1 VAGGGGA
8 GVTTSH
14 KIIIGDSRWMKELP
28 DRSVH
33 LVVTSPPYWQ
43 LKDYGNEGQI
53 GFNDSYEDYIN
64 NLNLVWSECHR
75 VLHDGC
81 RLCVNIGDQF
91 ARSVYYGRYK
101 IIPIRTEIIKFC
113 ESAGYDYMGAVIWQK
128 VTTCNTTGGATI
140 MGSFPFPRNGILK
153 LDYEFILIFKK
164 YGVSPKVTEDI
175 KEQSKMSTEE
185 WNQYFAGHW
194 NFPGEKQDRHLAM
207 FPEELPRRLIRMF
220 SFVGDTV
227 VDPFLGSG
235 TTSLV
240 AKKLNRNS
248 VGYEINKDYVPMII
262 SKVGGDQRELFRDCR
277 IEVISADRREA
288 GYAERVNALPY
299 KFTDPVRFDKKVDPR
314 KIRFGSKIDGSE
326 TGRES
331 FFTVAEV
338 VSPETLTLSNGVS
351 IRLIGIKEDPGTR
364 VEAMRFL
371 REKTDGQKVYL
382 KYDALKYDDERRLM
396 CYLYL
401 SNKTFINAH
410 LIKSGLVDVET
421 GYNFRYLAKFLSGKE
436 AV

>member
-1 VAGGGGA
+1 
-8 GVTTSH
+8 
-14 KIIIGDSRWMKELP
+14 
-28 DRSVH
+28 
-33 LVVTSPPYWQ
+33 
-43 LKDYGNEGQI
+43 
-53 GFNDSYEDYIN
+53 
-64 NLNLVWSECHR
+64 
-75 VLHDGC
+75 
-81 RLCVNIGDQF
+81 
-91 ARSVYYGRYK
+91 
-101 IIPIRTEIIKFC
+101 
-113 ESAGYDYMGAVIWQK
+113 
-128 VTTCNTTGGATI
+128 
-140 MGSFPFPRNGILK
+140 
-153 LDYEFILIFKK
+153 
-164 YGVSPKVTEDI
+164 
-175 KEQSKMSTEE
+175 
-185 WNQYFAGHW
+185 
-194 NFPGEKQDRHLAM
+194 M
-207 FPEELPRRLIRMF
+207 FPEELPKRLIRMF

-227 VDPFLGSG
+227 LDPFLGSG
-235 TTSLV
+235 TTSLA
-240 AKKLNRNS
+240 AKKLSRNS

-262 SKVGGDQRELFRDCR
+262 SKVGGDQRDLFRDCR
-277 IEVISADRREA
+277 IEVVSADRREP

-331 FFTVAEV
+331 FFTVSEV

-371 REKTDGQKVYL
+371 REKTEGQKVYL

-410 LIKSGLVDVET
+410 LVKSGLVDVET
-421 GYNFRYLAKFLSGKE
+421 GYDFRYMAKFLSGKE

>member
-1 VAGGGGA
+1 M
-8 GVTTSH
+8 TTSH

-43 LKDYGNEGQI
+43 LKDYGNEEQI
-53 GFNDSYEDYIN
+53 GFNDSYEEYIN

-113 ESAGYDYMGAVIWQK
+113 EAAGFDYMGAVIWQK

-140 MGSFPFPRNGILK
+140 MGSFPYPRNGILK

-164 YGVSPKVTEDI
+164 YGVSPKAMEDI

-194 NFPGEKQDRHLAM
+194 TFPGEKQDRHLAM

-220 SFVGDTV
+220 SFVGDV
-227 VDPFLGSG
+227 VLDPFLGSG
-235 TTSLV
+235 TTSLA
-240 AKKLNRNS
+240 AKKLSRNS
-248 VGYEINKDYVPMII
+248 VGYEINKDYVPTII
-262 SKVGGDQRELFRDCR
+262 SKVGGDQRDLFRDCR
-277 IEVISADRREA
+277 VEVVSTDRREPDYSA
-288 GYAERVNALPY
+288 RMKELPY
-299 KFTDPVRFDKKVDPR
+299 VFTDPVRFDKKIDPR
-314 KIRFGSKIDGSE
+314 RLRFGSKIDGSE

-338 VSPETLTLSNGVS
+338 VSPEILTLNNGVS
-351 IRLIGIKEDPGTR
+351 IRLIGIKEDPR
-364 VEAMRFL
+364 KRMEAIHFL
-371 REKTDGQKVYL
+371 REKTGGQKVYL

-421 GYNFRYLAKFLSGKE
+421 GYDFRYMAKFLSGKE